1 MSPAEASYGGLSS
14 LQQQTREK
22 FRDVRRKLDAIIS
35 EYPDFGATVRHSLD
49 TVRRALDEFGG
60 STGGEGLAI
69 SFNGG
74 KDACVVLYLLLLV
87 LSERDQLELLTNQV
101 TSRSVRVTRYFLL
114 SISAGQCMMG
124 LYGVGSI
131 SLMFLKFRILQNVI
145 DMRYSPLEL

>member
-1 MSPAEASYGGLSS
+1 MPPAEASYDGPFS

-22 FRDVRRKLDAIIS
+22 FREVRRKLDAIFS
-35 EYPDFGATVRHSLD
+35 KYPDFGATVRHGLD

-101 TSRSVRVTRYFLL
+101 TSRSL
-114 SISAGQCMMG
+114 
-124 LYGVGSI
+124 
-131 SLMFLKFRILQNVI
+131 
-145 DMRYSPLEL
+145 